1 LTLQITL
8 QMDCDLARKI
18 PYLLFRDGRYFA
30 RRTVAPDLRP
40 YVGTIELREPLGADR
55 KLAIEKLPVALV
67 QINAKLD
74 HARRAFEAQNITAAA
89 RAVSRKAPM
98 TPSELART
106 HYNDQL
112 ALDEALR
119 DAGPSWASISID
131 DAYVADLRAASSGS
145 LQDDQLETLLGSFLK
160 RYALR
165 GNIDVAR
172 GTPEWRKAA
181 RAIAEAE
188 LEVLARLHSRDEGI
202 PAHEIVHPPHLAPVI
217 EEIIDEPFIEALS
230 LRQLLEQHLR
240 RLEANGGGLS
250 ARKGWTRVFEDLL
263 QFLRVTR
270 GLKGSTIKQADDAR
284 RLTAEEVIAW
294 RDRKLETLSPK
305 TVKDV
310 WLASLKSV
318 LSDAVADR
326 LLPTN
331 VAKGVR
337 VRMYAA
343 PVLREK
349 GFTDAEALAILERCR
364 EYQPATRG
372 NPANRESEHVT
383 AAKRWGPWLCAFTGA
398 RVTEILQLRKSDVRA
413 VDELSYVHI
422 TPEAGSV
429 KSRKFRDVPLHQQ
442 LIDIGFLEFVEHS
455 ADGPLFHSPDA
466 DPKKLPAQAVSGRVG
481 KWLQSE
487 KLVPVGVQPNHGW
500 RHRFKT
506 LSREAGL
513 DPHVVDSI
521 QGHTGRTASDGYGDV
536 TLRAKKAAI
545 DKLLRYEPT
554 V

>member
-1 LTLQITL
+1 
-8 QMDCDLARKI
+8 MDDVLARRI
-18 PYLLFRDGRYFA
+18 PYLLVRDGRYFA
-30 RRTVAPDLRP
+30 RRTVPPELQP
-40 YVGTIELREPLGADR
+40 YIGTIELREPLGPDR
-55 KLAIEKLPVALV
+55 KIALEKLHLALV
-67 QINAKLD
+67 KINARLD
-74 HARRAFEAQNITAAA
+74 HARRTLSVTQGADATKAAA
-89 RAVSRKAPM
+89 RDAPM
-98 TPSELART
+98 TPAELART

-119 DAGPSWASISID
+119 NSGPGWASIGID

-145 LQDDQLETLLGSFLK
+145 LQDEQIEALLGNFLK

-165 GNIDVAR
+165 GNLDANR

-188 LEVLARLHSRDEGI
+188 LQVLARMYDRDDGV
-202 PAHEIVHPPHLAPVI
+202 PAHEITHPPHLAPFVEVI
-217 EEIIDEPFIEALS
+217 TDEPFVEPLS
-230 LRQLLEQHLR
+230 LRELLEQHLR
-240 RLEANGGGLS
+240 RLEVNGGGLS

-263 QFLRVTR
+263 QFLKVSR
-270 GLKGSTIKQADDAR
+270 GLKGSAILQADDAR

-294 RDRKLETLSPK
+294 RDAKLETLSPK

-318 LSDAVADR
+318 LSDAVSDR

-349 GFTDAEALAILERCR
+349 GFTDAEALAILKRCL
-364 EYQPATRG
+364 EYVPAQRD

-398 RVTEILQLRKSDVRA
+398 RVTEILQLRKSDIRTVDDVRY
-413 VDELSYVHI
+413 LHI

-429 KSRKFRDVPLHQQ
+429 KSKKYRDVPLHQQ
-442 LIDIGFLEFVEHS
+442 LIDIGFLEFVEQS
-455 ADGPLFHSPDA
+455 PGGPLFHSGDA
-466 DPKKLPAQAVSGRVG
+466 NPKKLPAQAVSTRVG
-481 KWLQSE
+481 KWLQAE
-487 KLVPVGVQPNHGW
+487 KLIPDGVQPNHGW

-506 LSREAGL
+506 LSREVGL

-545 DKLLRYEPT
+545 DTLTAYDLT
-554 V
+554 A

>member
-1 LTLQITL
+1 MTDGISRV
-8 QMDCDLARKI
+8 AR
-18 PYLLFRDGRYFA
+18 FRRSSD
-30 RRTVAPDLRP
+30 PISE
-40 YVGTIELREPLGADR
+40 TIELREPLGPDR
-55 KLAIEKLPVALV
+55 KIALEKLHLALV
-67 QINAKLD
+67 KINARLD
-74 HARRAFEAQNITAAA
+74 HARRALEAQEGAEAAQAAA
-89 RAVSRKAPM
+89 RAAPM
-98 TPSELART
+98 TPAELARS

-119 DAGPSWASISID
+119 DSGPGWASIGID

-145 LQDDQLETLLGSFLK
+145 LQDDQIETLLGSFLK

-165 GNIDVAR
+165 GNLDAAR
-172 GTPEWRKAA
+172 GTPKWRKAA

-188 LEVLARLHSRDEGI
+188 LQVLSRMYDRDEGI
-202 PAHEIVHPPHLAPVI
+202 PAHEIAHPPHLAPLLKTV
-217 EEIIDEPFIEALS
+217 IDEPFSEPLS
-230 LRQLLEQHLR
+230 LRHLLEQHLK

-250 ARKGWTRVFEDLL
+250 ARKGWTRCFEDLL
-263 QFLRVTR
+263 QFLKVSR
-270 GLKGSTIKQADDAR
+270 GLKGSAIRQADDAR

-294 RDRKLETLSPK
+294 RDAKLETLSPK

-326 LLPTN
+326 LLPAN
-331 VAKGVR
+331 VAKGVK

-343 PVLREK
+343 PVLRER
-349 GFTDAEALAILERCR
+349 GFTDAEAVTILKRCL
-364 EYQPATRG
+364 EYKPAHRD

-398 RVTEILQLRKSDVRA
+398 RVTEILQIRKSDLRT
-413 VDELSYVHI
+413 VDSVNYLHI

-429 KSRKFRDVPLHQQ
+429 KSKKYRDVPLHQQ
-442 LIDIGFLEFVEHS
+442 LIDIGFLKFVAQS
-455 ADGPLFHSPDA
+455 PDGPLFHSADA
-466 DPKKLPAQAVSGRVG
+466 DPKKLPAQAVSARVG

-487 KLVPVGVQPNHGW
+487 KLIPEGVQPDHGW

-545 DKLLRYEPT
+545 DRLSAYDLT
-554 V
+554 I

>member
-1 LTLQITL
+1 
-8 QMDCDLARKI
+8 MARKI
-18 PYLLFRDGRYFA
+18 PYLLVRDGRYFA
-30 RRTVAPDLRP
+30 RRTVPLELQP
-40 YVGTIELREPLGADR
+40 YIGTIELREPLGPDR
-55 KLAIEKLPVALV
+55 KIALEKLPLALV
-67 QINAKLD
+67 KINARLD
-74 HARRAFEAQNITAAA
+74 HARRALAAQQGADAAQAAA
-89 RAVSRKAPM
+89 RAAPM
-98 TPSELART
+98 TPDELART

-119 DAGPSWASISID
+119 DSGPNWASVGID

-145 LQDDQLETLLGSFLK
+145 LQDDQIETLLGNFLK

-165 GNIDVAR
+165 GNLDAAR

-188 LEVLARLHSRDEGI
+188 LQVLARMYNRDEGV
-202 PAHEIVHPPHLAPVI
+202 PAHEIAHPPHLAPILEAV
-217 EEIIDEPFIEALS
+217 IDEPFSEPLS
-230 LRQLLEQHLR
+230 LRHLLEQHLK
-240 RLEANGGGLS
+240 RLEGNGGGLS
-250 ARKGWTRVFEDLL
+250 ARKAWTRCFEDLL
-263 QFLRVTR
+263 QFLKVAR
-270 GLKGSTIKQADDAR
+270 GLKGSAIQQADDAR
-284 RLTAEEVIAW
+284 RLSAEEVIAW
-294 RDRKLETLSPK
+294 RDAKLETLSPK

-331 VAKGVR
+331 VAKGVK

-349 GFTDAEALAILERCR
+349 GFTDAEAVAILKRCL
-364 EYQPATRG
+364 EYKPAHRD

-398 RVTEILQLRKSDVRA
+398 RVTEILQLRKSDVRTLDD
-413 VDELSYVHI
+413 VRYLHI

-429 KSRKFRDVPLHQQ
+429 KSKKYRDVPLHQQ
-442 LIDIGFLEFVEHS
+442 LVDIGFLKFVERS
-455 ADGPLFHSPDA
+455 PDGPLFHSADA
-466 DPKKLPAQAVSGRVG
+466 DPKKLPAQAVSARVG

-487 KLVPVGVQPNHGW
+487 KLIPEGVQPSHGW

-545 DKLLRYEPT
+545 DKLSAYDLT
-554 V
+554 T

>member
-1 LTLQITL
+1 
-8 QMDCDLARKI
+8 MGRPLARKI

-30 RRTVAPDLRP
+30 RRTVPPALRP
-40 YVGTIELREPLGADR
+40 YVGTNELREPLGADR
-55 KLAIEKLPVALV
+55 KFAIDNLPTKLVT
-67 QINAKLD
+67 INARLD
-74 HARRAFEAQNITAAA
+74 HARRALAAQQGTDAAQAAA
-89 RAVSRKAPM
+89 RAAPM
-98 TPSELART
+98 TPAELART
-106 HYNDQL
+106 HYLDQL

-119 DAGPSWASISID
+119 DASPSWASISID
-131 DAYVADLRAASSGS
+131 DTYVADLRAASSGS
-145 LQDDQLETLLGSFLK
+145 LQDEQVEALLGGFLK

-165 GNIDVAR
+165 GNLDATR
-172 GTPEWRKAA
+172 GMPEWRKAA
-181 RAIAEAE
+181 RALAEAE
-188 LEVLARLHSRDEGI
+188 LQALARMYDRDDGI
-202 PAHEIVHPPHLAPVI
+202 PAHELSHPPHLAPLV
-217 EEIIDEPFIEALS
+217 EEVVDEPFAEPLS

-240 RLEANGGGLS
+240 RLEANGGGHS

-263 QFLRVTR
+263 QFVKVSR
-270 GLKGSTIKQADDAR
+270 GLKGSTSQQADDAR

-294 RDRKLETLSPK
+294 RDAKLETLSPK

-349 GFTDAEALAILERCR
+349 GFTDAEALAILKRCL
-364 EYQPATRG
+364 EYRPATHD
-372 NPANRESEHVT
+372 NPANRESEHMTV
-383 AAKRWGPWLCAFTGA
+383 AKRWGPWLCAFSGA
-398 RVTEILQLRKSDVRA
+398 RVTEILQLRKSDVRTA
-413 VDELSYVHI
+413 DDIRYLHI

-429 KSRKFRDVPLHQQ
+429 KSKKYRDVPLHQQ
-442 LIDIGFLEFVEHS
+442 LIDIGFLKFVELS
-455 ADGPLFHSPDA
+455 PDGPLFHSPEA

-481 KWLQSE
+481 KWLQAE
-487 KLVPVGVQPNHGW
+487 KLIPEGLQPNHGW

-545 DKLLRYEPT
+545 DKLPGYDAA

>member
-1 LTLQITL
+1 
-8 QMDCDLARKI
+8 MARKI
-18 PYLLFRDGRYFA
+18 PYLLVRDGRHFA
-30 RRTVAPDLRP
+30 RRTVPPELQP
-40 YVGTIELREPLGADR
+40 YIGTIELREPLGPDR
-55 KLAIEKLPVALV
+55 KIALEKLPFALV
-67 QINAKLD
+67 KIGARLD
-74 HARRAFEAQNITAAA
+74 HARRAFAAQEGADVAQAAA
-89 RAVSRKAPM
+89 QATPM
-98 TPSELART
+98 TPAELART

-119 DAGPSWASISID
+119 DSGPSWASVGVD
-131 DAYVADLRAASSGS
+131 DAYIADLRAASAGS
-145 LQDDQLETLLGSFLK
+145 LQDDQMETLLGSFLK

-165 GNIDVAR
+165 GNLDAVR

-188 LEVLARLHSRDEGI
+188 LQVLARMYDRDEGV
-202 PAHEIVHPPHLAPVI
+202 PAHEISHPPHLAPVL
-217 EEIIDEPFIEALS
+217 EAVFDEPFNEPLS
-230 LRQLLEQHLR
+230 LRHLLEQHLR

-250 ARKGWTRVFEDLL
+250 ARKGWTRCFEDLL
-263 QFLRVTR
+263 QFLKVLR
-270 GLKGSTIKQADDAR
+270 GLRGSAIRQADDAR

-294 RDRKLETLSPK
+294 RDAKLETLSPK

-331 VAKGVR
+331 VAKGVK
-337 VRMYAA
+337 VRMYAS

-349 GFTDAEALAILERCR
+349 GFTDAEAMAILKRCR
-364 EYQPATRG
+364 EYKPAHRD

-398 RVTEILQLRKSDVRA
+398 RVTEILQLRKADVRS
-413 VDELSYVHI
+413 VDDVRYLHI

-429 KSRKFRDVPLHQQ
+429 KSKKYRDVPLHQQ
-442 LIDIGFLEFVEHS
+442 LIDIGFLKFVAQS
-455 ADGPLFHSPDA
+455 PDGPLFHSADT
-466 DPKKLPAQAVSGRVG
+466 DPKKLPAQAVSARVG

-487 KLVPVGVQPNHGW
+487 ELIPEGVQPNHGW

-536 TLRAKKAAI
+536 TFADQEGCYRQ
-545 DKLLRYEPT
+545 T
-554 V
+554 VGV

>member
-1 LTLQITL
+1 
-8 QMDCDLARKI
+8 MVRKI
-18 PYLLFRDGRYFA
+18 PYLLIRDGRHFA
-30 RRTVAPDLRP
+30 RRTVPPELQP
-40 YVGTIELREPLGADR
+40 YIGTIELREPLGPDR
-55 KLAIEKLPVALV
+55 KIALEKLHLALV
-67 QINAKLD
+67 KINARLD
-74 HARRAFEAQNITAAA
+74 HARRQLEAQQGADAVKSAA
-89 RAVSRKAPM
+89 RSAPM
-98 TPSELART
+98 TPAELART

-119 DAGPSWASISID
+119 DSGPVWASIGID
-131 DAYVADLRAASSGS
+131 DGYVADLRAASSGS
-145 LQDDQLETLLGSFLK
+145 LQDDQIETLLGSFLK
-160 RYALR
+160 RYLLR
-165 GNIDVAR
+165 GNLDAAH

-188 LEVLARLHSRDEGI
+188 LQVLARMYDRDEGV
-202 PAHEIVHPPHLAPVI
+202 PSHEILHPPHLAPVV
-217 EEIIDEPFIEALS
+217 EEVINAPFVEPLS
-230 LRQLLEQHLR
+230 LRQLLEQHLK

-263 QFLRVTR
+263 QFLKLSRA
-270 GLKGSTIKQADDAR
+270 LKGSEVQQADDAR

-294 RDRKLETLSPK
+294 RDAKLETLSPK

-318 LSDAVADR
+318 LSDAVSDR

-349 GFTDAEALAILERCR
+349 GFTDAEALAILRRCR
-364 EYQPATRG
+364 EYQPAKRD
-372 NPANRESEHVT
+372 NPANRESVYVT

-398 RVTEILQLRKSDVRA
+398 RVTEILQMRKSDVRM
-413 VDELSYVHI
+413 VDDIRYLHI

-429 KSRKFRDVPLHQQ
+429 KSKKYRDVPLHQQ
-442 LIDIGFLEFVEHS
+442 LIDIGFLDFVEQ
-455 ADGPLFHSPDA
+455 APDGPLFHSADA
-466 DPKKLPAQAVSGRVG
+466 DPKNLPAQAVSARVG

-487 KLVPVGVQPNHGW
+487 KLIPDGVQPNHGW

-513 DPHVVDSI
+513 DAHVVDTI

-536 TLRAKKAAI
+536 TLRTKKAAI
-545 DKLLRYEPT
+545 DKLPAYDLNRLG
-554 V
+554 